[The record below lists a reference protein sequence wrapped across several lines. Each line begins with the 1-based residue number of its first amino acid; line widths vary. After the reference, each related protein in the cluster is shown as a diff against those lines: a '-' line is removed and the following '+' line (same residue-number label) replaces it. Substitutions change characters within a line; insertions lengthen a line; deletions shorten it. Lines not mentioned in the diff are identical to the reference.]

1 MLGSEHVLGKTIVLR
16 SVTSDDF
23 MTADWSRVPYEI
35 LATAS
40 ARITSEIKGITRV
53 VYDITPKPPATVEWQ

>member
-1 MLGSEHVLGKTIVLR
+1 LGSTIGLR
-16 SVTSDDF
+16 SITSDDF

-35 LATAS
+35 LAAAS
-40 ARITSEIKGITRV
+40 ARITSEVEGITRV